1 MEPQLT
7 NWLSSLFDNVLA
19 NLIAAGVAGLLGT
32 IALATGIRKHKAGAP
47 ETTVN
52 NSGNYVGNVG
62 NGSTVHQDN
71 TRDSHNTTINNSFGN
86 QQNPATTG
94 DTETPLVFVGAIALI
109 GVILTGA
116 KYLGL
121 LVGIPL
127 WSGGIL
133 LALSIGFFLFQR
145 AYYSSAATGKAF
157 MAWVTLAI
165 TSLAFSASIFAVQN
179 PNSQYSLGHLSQV
192 TERAVQPTDG
202 WLTAIFN
209 RIGAFFNAA
218 TLAEKLGLYTGVL
231 VVGIMTA
238 LFISAILRVLG
249 SMLIPASSN
258 GKVFKSKFLQN
269 LNNNFVK
276 SKWWGYLITAVA
288 SLALWFIA
296 TDAGAEWLL
305 NLFNQIG
312 EFIQRLAETA

>member
-19 NLIAAGVAGLLGT
+19 NFIAAGVAGLLGT
-32 IALATGIRKHKAGAP
+32 IAVATGIRKHKAGAP

-71 TRDSHNTTINNSFGN
+71 TQDSYNTTINNNFGN
-86 QQNPATTG
+86 QQNPATAG
-94 DTETPLVFVGAIALI
+94 DTETPLVFAGAIALI

-133 LALSIGFFLFQR
+133 LALSTGFFLFQR
-145 AYYSSAATGKAF
+145 AYYSSAATGKAV

-165 TSLAFSASIFAVQN
+165 TSVAFSASIFAVQN

-209 RIGAFFNAA
+209 RISAFFRD
-218 TLAEKLGLYTGVL
+218 TTPAEKIGLYIGLLVL
-231 VVGIMTA
+231 GIMTA
-238 LFISAILRVLG
+238 LFIAAILRVLG

-258 GKVFKSKFLQN
+258 GRVFKFKILQN
-269 LNNNFVK
+269 LNNNFIE
-276 SKWWGYLITAVA
+276 SKWWGYLLASVA
-288 SLALWFIA
+288 SLALWFLA
-296 TDAGAEWLL
+296 TDTGTEWVL
-305 NLFNQIG
+305 NVFQQVQD
-312 EFIQRLAETA
+312 FINNLVKTA